1 MSREIGHEPT
11 LTTRHFGEIV
21 MRAAQHARMAIVDPV
36 EGTMITV
43 IRDWAEAVYQM
54 RDKTADFVELMTES
68 LATAQESLRQ
78 TTQKL
83 QVLAK
88 AGVVDAG
95 AKGFVD
101 FLEGILHFIKSG
113 RVSREEKAQLAPVHE
128 EIKTPSKDKSL
139 EYRYCTEAL
148 LAGRNLDPD
157 AIRGLVQGYGASAV
171 VAGSEDR
178 VRIHIH
184 TNDPA
189 ELVFRVRDLGTIVQV
204 KVDDMR
210 RQYEAAHQ
218 RKTAVGILTDSS
230 SDLPAEFLD
239 ERQIHVVPFTLSFG
253 DQQYL
258 DRVTITPDRFY
269 QLLRTDP
276 SHPKTAQPGYQTVL
290 QMVTYLAGHYESLII
305 VTISDKL
312 TGFFGQCKTA
322 AEELTGKEDHRR
334 SIRGRSRRR
343 WACSS
348 PGLRTW
354 PWPERPHEKIATALE
369 SWVPKT
375 KLLVDVNT
383 MKYFVRGGR
392 VGRVKGLLGR
402 LLHVK
407 PIITLNAE
415 GKAADAGKSF
425 SRSSNM
431 TKILKACGG
440 VRGGEAGSGITP
452 SSTPWRPGRA
462 EIYAQ
467 KLTERLGR
475 PPLFIND
482 VAPVIGVHAG
492 DGTVAVALLAHKA
505 PGSPDLT
512 GTGLPEGSSVPPNFA
527 ARMLWRQN
535 RSYRPSAGDS
545 CPQPPK
551 SLGLSPVASRRSQS
565 DSWESRASEI
575 RPSGVP
581 GIDHLISEVQFGQ
594 RVALSGTVDRQ

>member
-1 MSREIGHEPT
+1 MRIRYLNGPRLHNAVLAGGIAVIHDREYLNKINVFPVPDADTGTNLASTMRAIAEESQSHLSVKATLKSIASAALSGARGNSGLIFAQFILGMSREIGHEPT

-21 MRAAQHARMAIVDPV
+21 SRAAQHARMAIVDPV

-43 IRDWAEAVYQM
+43 IRDWAESAYQM
-54 RDKTADFVELMTES
+54 REKTADFVELMTDS

-101 FLEGILHFIKSG
+101 FLEGILHFIKAG
-113 RVSREEKAQLAPVHE
+113 RISQEDKAQLSPVHE
-128 EIKTPSKDKSL
+128 EIKTPAKDKSL
-139 EYRYCTEAL
+139 EFRYCAEAL
-148 LAGRNLDPD
+148 IAGRRLDPD
-157 AIRGLVQGYGASAV
+157 VIRGLVRSHGTSAV

-178 VRIHIH
+178 VRIHVH

-189 ELVFRVRDLGTIVQV
+189 ELVFRVRDLGTIIQV

-230 SDLPAEFLD
+230 SDLPAGFLD

-312 TGFFGQCKTA
+312 TGFYGQCKTA
-322 AEELTGKEDHRR
+322 AEELTGKK
-334 SIRGRSRRR
+334 ITVINSRTLSATLGMLIAR
-343 WACSS
+343 ASDMALA
-348 PGLRTW
+348 GA
-354 PWPERPHEKIATALE
+354 PHEEIAAALE

-375 KLLVDVNT
+375 KILVDVNT

-407 PIITLNAE
+407 PIITLNEE

-425 SRSSNM
+425 SRASNM
-431 TKILKACGG
+431 AKILKACGAFAA
-440 VRGGEAGSGITP
+440 ENGIWNYAVVHALT
-452 SSTPWRPGRA
+452 PGRA

-467 KLTERLGR
+467 KLTELLGK

-492 DGTVAVALLAHKA
+492 DGTVGIALLA
-505 PGSPDLT
+505 
-512 GTGLPEGSSVPPNFA
+512 E
-527 ARMLWRQN
+527 
-535 RSYRPSAGDS
+535 
-545 CPQPPK
+545 
-551 SLGLSPVASRRSQS
+551 
-565 DSWESRASEI
+565 
-575 RPSGVP
+575 
-581 GIDHLISEVQFGQ
+581 
-594 RVALSGTVDRQ
+594 